1 MIVLD
6 THVWVWWVSGV
17 EPLPPK
23 ARRLIRAAREQKA
36 VYLSSISV
44 WEVAQLTARG
54 RLQLTMDVVDW
65 VAKSEALPFIHFIP
79 VDNVIAIKS
88 VQLPGTLH
96 QDPADRMI
104 IATALTLGFPLV
116 TRDEKIARYPHVR
129 TIW

>member
-23 ARRLIRAAREQKA
+23 PRRLISAAREQKA

-44 WEVAQLTARG
+44 WEVAQLAARG

-79 VDNVIAIKS
+79 VDNAIALKS
-88 VQLPGTLH
+88 VQLPGILH
-96 QDPADRMI
+96 QDPADRII

-116 TRDEKIARYPHVR
+116 TRDEKIARYPHIR